1 MDNYLK
7 LYKKGKEMPATFLN
21 SIRQKGI
28 CSWKNEPRY
37 LMYAPIVCSYLNF
50 VQSGKVVGGIMK
62 NCCAN
67 GLHAELAAHFKTGTV
82 LVFRTT
88 GSSGGGIPG
97 RKASIRWP

>member
-1 MDNYLK
+1 MN
-7 LYKKGKEMPATFLN
+7 T
-21 SIRQKGI
+21 
-28 CSWKNEPRY
+28 
-37 LMYAPIVCSYLNF
+37 PIVCSYLNF

-88 GSSGGGIPG
+88 GSSGGGYSRAEGFHSLAIAEVKWSRPIPALERSFMPPG
-97 RKASIRWP
+97 